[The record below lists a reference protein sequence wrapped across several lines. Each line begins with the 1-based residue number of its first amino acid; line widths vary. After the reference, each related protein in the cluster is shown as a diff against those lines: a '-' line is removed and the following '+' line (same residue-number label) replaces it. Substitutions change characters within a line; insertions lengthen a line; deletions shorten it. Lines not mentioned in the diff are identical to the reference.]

1 MAERYQTPVVVLL
14 DLYLSNRFETVG
26 LPARNP
32 FKQDMVKGFDKRTKS
47 KPYQR
52 FALTA
57 DNISPRALPG
67 QAGGIHTVTGLEH
80 NEGGRPRDDS
90 DTHANMP
97 VKRYEKLK
105 PAVNHPGISITKRF
119 GDSGKVDVGL
129 ITWGST
135 FGESLAAMLTAR
147 EEGINCAAMKVIM
160 MSPLP
165 VDAIKAFA
173 DDCRVLLVPELN
185 CEGQFANILTSA
197 VPREIH
203 RINQVPGMPMR
214 VEDILAEVRRLAKPK
229 KKRKAA

>member
-32 FKQDMVKGFDKRTKS
+32 FKQDMVKGFDKRAKS

-97 VKRYEKLK
+97 VKRHEKL
-105 PAVNHPGISITKRF
+105 
-119 GDSGKVDVGL
+119 
-129 ITWGST
+129 
-135 FGESLAAMLTAR
+135 
-147 EEGINCAAMKVIM
+147 
-160 MSPLP
+160 
-165 VDAIKAFA
+165 
-173 DDCRVLLVPELN
+173 
-185 CEGQFANILTSA
+185 
-197 VPREIH
+197 
-203 RINQVPGMPMR
+203 
-214 VEDILAEVRRLAKPK
+214 
-229 KKRKAA
+229 